1 MSVSTD
7 GRVVE
12 RSLKRSFEH
21 RDILTLVN
29 LQPHPV
35 ALVQNNQKT
44 QGQKMT
50 IIRKLAAGLCLDF
63 IDSQSYLV
71 GGDDAL
77 VRKSSRSYADQVLLT
92 YSGHLSSIYKVRVN
106 PICKRY
112 FLTASADRTC
122 RVWAV
127 DQTTSLASLRSSTNE
142 HVYAAEWCQFR
153 ASIFITGCRDGVVE
167 IWDLNESMTK
177 PQVVISG
184 LKTKEQEETGDGDQK
199 E

>member
-1 MSVSTD
+1 
-7 GRVVE
+7 
-12 RSLKRSFEH
+12 
-21 RDILTLVN
+21 
-29 LQPHPV
+29 
-35 ALVQNNQKT
+35 
-44 QGQKMT
+44 MT

-122 RVWAV
+122 KVWAV
-127 DQTTSLASLRSSTNE
+127 DQTTSLASLRSSSNE
-142 HVYAAEWCQFR
+142 HVYAAEWC
-153 ASIFITGCRDGVVE
+153 
-167 IWDLNESMTK
+167 
-177 PQVVISG
+177 
-184 LKTKEQEETGDGDQK
+184 
-199 E
+199 